1 MPKTTPE
8 ELRQHIELA
17 IRVELSTIP
26 PYLYAMYS
34 LEDLDSEPAL
44 LIRSIVTE
52 EMLHAALATNL
63 LLAVGGEPDYRS
75 NRYMPS
81 YPMDLPHHVPPLRI
95 DLEPLTERLL
105 RDVFMRIEQPRAHN
119 APAEPDEFE
128 TLGQFYHALEIGLVE
143 CSSNH
148 DLFAEPQ
155 TERQLSDPRFYQPVE
170 MDAADSGGLVEIR
183 DLTSAIDAIEII
195 VHQGE
200 GLSDQRWADPSHQEL
215 THYYKILEI
224 VEGRAPLGAVRGL
237 PTNPRTDDFPVELR
251 TVSDL
256 FNGVYRGLYLIMDRM
271 FSPESNQPKAVGAL
285 YLFMADVMA
294 QVARF
299 LSSRRLAN
307 GLNAAP
313 TFEFYDFST
322 DSPLDELEDLAA
334 RAAADFTEMS
344 TVHEAIRGFN
354 LIL

>member
-1 MPKTTPE
+1 MPITTPE

-63 LLAVGGEPDYRS
+63 LLAVGGEPDFRS
-75 NRYMPS
+75 TRYMPS
-81 YPMDLPHHVPPLRI
+81 YPMDLPHHVPPLRLN
-95 DLEPLTERLL
+95 LEPSSEHLVRE
-105 RDVFMRIEQPRAHN
+105 VFMRIEQPEARD
-119 APAEPDEFE
+119 APAEPDAFE
-128 TLGQFYHALEIGLVE
+128 TLGQFYHALESGLVE
-143 CSSNH
+143 LSSRH
-148 DLFAEPQ
+148 PLFDDPQ
-155 TERQLSDPRFYQPVE
+155 VERQMSDPRFYQPVE
-170 MDAADSGGLVEIR
+170 MDSPDSGGLLEIY
-183 DLTSAIDAIEII
+183 DLVSAVDAIEII

-200 GLSDQRWADPSHQEL
+200 GLSDERWSDPAHQEL
-215 THYYKILEI
+215 THYHKLLEI
-224 VEGRAPLGAVRGL
+224 LEGRAPLGAVRAM
-237 PTNPRTDDFPVELR
+237 PTNPRTKDYPPELQ
-251 TVSDL
+251 TVSHL
-256 FNGVYRGLYLIMDRM
+256 FNGIYRGLYLIMDRM
-271 FSPESNQPKAVGAL
+271 FSGDSNQPKAVGAL

-299 LSSRRLAN
+299 LSSRRLEN
-307 GLNAAP
+307 GFNAAP
-313 TFEFYDFST
+313 TFELYEFST
-322 DSPLDELEDLAA
+322 ESPLGELEDLAE
-334 RAAADFTEMS
+334 RAADDFTEMT